1 MSFAIVL
8 CILSVLLF
16 LIFGDKKK
24 LPVFTHTS
32 LVASLIA
39 TMTDLLMIP
48 YPLWNYP
55 SQTSWNLFYKQMIHT
70 FTVYPVVVYLF
81 LQTLPRKQTFITVA
95 RHIFYWTIPCILLEW
110 ISLKIKYIEHG
121 LWWNLGYS
129 YLADWILFSLF
140 YIYHKWVMKHMNEVY
155 E

>member
-1 MSFAIVL
+1 MIRLDF
-8 CILSVLLF
+8 
-16 LIFGDKKK
+16 
-24 LPVFTHTS
+24 PVFIHTCQ
-32 LVASLIA
+32 VASLIA

-55 SQTSWNLFYKQMIHT
+55 SQTSRNLFFKQMIHT

-95 RHIFYWTIPCILLEW
+95 RHIFCWTIPCILLEW
-110 ISLKIKYIEHG
+110 ISLKINYIQHG

-129 YLADWILFSLF
+129 YFADWVFIYLVLHVSQVGNEAYKAQHGLIPIPPLF
-140 YIYHKWVMKHMNEVY
+140 VQ
-155 E
+155 